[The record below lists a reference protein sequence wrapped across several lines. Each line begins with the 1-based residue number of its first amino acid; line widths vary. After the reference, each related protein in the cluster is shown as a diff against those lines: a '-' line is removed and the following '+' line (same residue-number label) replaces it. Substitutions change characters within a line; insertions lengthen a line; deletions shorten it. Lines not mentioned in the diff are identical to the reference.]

1 MKKKYDVAVFIGR
14 FQPFHNGHLSVVL
27 KAKEIADTVLIIIG
41 SVDKPRTYKN
51 PFSFDERKEMIE
63 KSLRYPHGIEVG
75 KDLVIRGNVDTI
87 YNDTAWATRIQE
99 IVSDTTQ
106 SNNVCLIGHKKDD
119 SSYYLDMF
127 PQWHLEEVEAEEYG
141 LSATEIREKY
151 FSEEGLFSGVK
162 VDDPIPYGVFTF
174 LTKTF
179 DREAHQQIVRER
191 RFIENYKKQYEDSPY
206 PPVFVTTDA
215 IVTCCSHILLIRRK
229 SEPGKGLWALPGGF
243 LNANTDASLQS
254 ACIRELKEETGVK
267 VPIPVLIGSIKGS
280 HCFDA
285 IARSA
290 RGRTITH
297 AYHFDLKDKT
307 LPKVKGMDDAE
318 KAKWVALSDVC
329 SREMFEDHY
338 EIINYFMG
346 TPILN

>member
-27 KAKEIADTVLIIIG
+27 KAKEIADTVLIIVG

-106 SNNVCLIGHKKDD
+106 RNNVCLIGHKKDD

-162 VDDPIPYGVFTF
+162 VDDQKFAMKASAV
-174 LTKTF
+174 F
-179 DREAHQQIVRER
+179 DRSRGEWIGIAKDPITD
-191 RFIENYKKQYEDSPY
+191 FGKKSKQGR
-206 PPVFVTTDA
+206 
-215 IVTCCSHILLIRRK
+215 VTCYFDEFNGSYYSDIEHTDKRDALVTVYHNGFPQSQSTFAEIR
-229 SEPGKGLWALPGGF
+229 
-243 LNANTDASLQS
+243 
-254 ACIRELKEETGVK
+254 
-267 VPIPVLIGSIKGS
+267 
-280 HCFDA
+280 
-285 IARSA
+285 ARSN
-290 RGRTITH
+290 
-297 AYHFDLKDKT
+297 KK
-307 LPKVKGMDDAE
+307 
-318 KAKWVALSDVC
+318 
-329 SREMFEDHY
+329 
-338 EIINYFMG
+338 
-346 TPILN
+346 